1 MKNGTPSSAVI
12 MPTGISCG
20 ASRVLAKRSEMSRTV
35 APVSMLSGMS
45 FLCRQEKSFLA
56 MCGEINPANEI
67 MPPEHT
73 AQEEARLAP
82 ASTRIRRRLR
92 FSPSETAV
100 FSPLPSMSRYGN
112 VRNKS
117 SMARTEGK
125 SRIKKSSQ
133 FFPLKLPIV
142 HTIIE

>member
-67 MPPEHT
+67 MP
-73 AQEEARLAP
+73 LAG
-82 ASTRIRRRLR
+82 A
-92 FSPSETAV
+92 
-100 FSPLPSMSRYGN
+100 YGAG
-112 VRNKS
+112 R
-117 SMARTEGK
+117 
-125 SRIKKSSQ
+125 SQ
-133 FFPLKLPIV
+133 TCSCKYKNPQTVKV
-142 HTIIE
+142 